1 MIDWLGWQ
9 AVHISKL
16 NTTAHNAMRLR
27 ITFSSPLISIRFI
40 IKYKV
45 NPNETQEGGKTQI
58 AVFRRL
64 RLSKI
69 YQGNQA
75 RVF

>member
-1 MIDWLGWQ
+1 MMDWLGWQ

-27 ITFSSPLISIRFI
+27 ITFSFPPNKYPIY
-40 IKYKV
+40 YKV
-45 NPNETQEGGKTQI
+45 NPNETQEGGKTQT